1 MLAAISPLSKE
12 RDMPRKSSP
21 RPQFPKST
29 ARPDSTG
36 FSPPRHQNPFP
47 DIPDDEPGLVGGP
60 TTESIPGT
68 AHDDPLGPLSRRE
81 KQIIVSLPKEN
92 DGGEAALS
100 GRPRETGGER
110 PDNH

>member
-1 MLAAISPLSKE
+1 MS
-12 RDMPRKSSP
+12 RKSSP
-21 RPQFPKST
+21 TQPDPKPSV
-29 ARPDSTG
+29 RPDSTG
-36 FSPPRHQNPFP
+36 FKPPRHKNPYP
-47 DIPDDEPGLVGGP
+47 DIPSDEPGLVGGP

-68 AHDDPLGPLSRRE
+68 AHDDPLDPLGRRE
-81 KQIIVSLPKEN
+81 KQIVVSLPKDD